1 MCESI
6 FPPNNSWSQINF
18 GQSIFDDRRWIV
30 SEDVDKI
37 VAQKEKFHK
46 HPVNYAMHKARLMKE
61 RDAAL
66 TNGDE
71 ARFVAATRLDL
82 TRMKAEFFLLSEVD
96 SSFNGRHEKSS
107 KEKSP

>member
-1 MCESI
+1 MGESI
-6 FPPNNSWSQINF
+6 FPKNDSWSEINF

-71 ARFVAATRLDL
+71 ARFVAATRLDPD
-82 TRMKAEFFLLSEVD
+82 ESWIFFLLSLVD
-96 SSFNGRHEKSS
+96 SSFNGRHEKSPKLLS
-107 KEKSP
+107 